1 MCWEQG
7 GCDGT
12 QAPEQKNKVRET
24 TLSAAHSCLPA
35 SISAVRCVRSGSH
48 ISPTQQKC
56 RIWKNAAGT
65 TPAANSNNRERAP
78 LIPGVRVG
86 ENLLRYDF
94 RFCSARSSLWHSTP
108 PPLADGSSGQLTHS
122 PTLHSPFSS
131 HLLPLTIVTN
141 PTPRDRDVKRETSW
155 PVVLQHREVQASHT
169 CPSPPR
175 KLTKTHDR
183 S

>member
-1 MCWEQG
+1 MQRECGGVRGWAGSFVMRREGCSKASLNFDACVSKRNSSSRDLEDVLGAG

-108 PPLADGSSGQLTHS
+108 PPWQM
-122 PTLHSPFSS
+122 
-131 HLLPLTIVTN
+131 V
-141 PTPRDRDVKRETSW
+141 
-155 PVVLQHREVQASHT
+155 PVGN
-169 CPSPPR
+169 
-175 KLTKTHDR
+175 
-183 S
+183 